1 MTRNEEYQAL
11 LNELEL
17 TPPALDG
24 TVGRALRRRRRDRR
38 VRIFGIP
45 AGSLAACF
53 LGFVL
58 LVNLFPPFARACGS
72 VPVLRE
78 LALAV
83 AWSPSLSAAV
93 ENEYVQPIGKS
104 QTENGI
110 TATIEYVIVDQKQV
124 NIFYTLEGEGYETL
138 SAEFPV
144 FAPEQKCG
152 VIGGGL
158 GKPPGTLQ
166 RFLLDYD
173 DNDVPEGFTVS
184 FGVTGKAED
193 ETAAQRAVPP
203 SADRSVEDSMLA
215 DRPAETP
222 DILASFSFDLTFDPA
237 FTEQAEAIPVDST
250 FQLDGQTLTVTTAEI
265 YPTHVRISV
274 EGNPDNTVW
283 LKELDF
289 YLENENG
296 ERFEAVSNGVSA
308 RGDPDTPAMK
318 SFRLESPWFADSKH
332 LTLHITGAD
341 WLDKDMERIRVDLV
355 NGTADRLPE
364 GVALK
369 EVHRRGDGT
378 VLEFRVT
385 GAPFAHRQV
394 FESRYFLE
402 DGTEADILEYSW
414 TYDDE
419 AGTGTV
425 WLPLKGCHEDAV
437 LLAPLYSRS
446 AAAEPEVVIPI
457 R

>member
-24 TVGRALRRRRRDRR
+24 TVGRTLRRRRRDRR

-184 FGVTGKAED
+184 FDVSGKAED
-193 ETAAQRAVPP
+193 ETAVQRAVLP
-203 SADRSVEDSMLA
+203 SADQSVEDDMLA

-222 DILASFSFDLTFDPA
+222 DILASFSFDLSFDPA
-237 FTEQAEAIPVDST
+237 FTEQAEAIPVGST
-250 FQLDGQTLTVTTAEI
+250 
-265 YPTHVRISV
+265 
-274 EGNPDNTVW
+274 
-283 LKELDF
+283 
-289 YLENENG
+289 
-296 ERFEAVSNGVSA
+296 
-308 RGDPDTPAMK
+308 
-318 SFRLESPWFADSKH
+318 FRLE
-332 LTLHITGAD
+332 
-341 WLDKDMERIRVDLV
+341 
-355 NGTADRLPE
+355 LP
-364 GVALK
+364 
-369 EVHRRGDGT
+369 VH
-378 VLEFRVT
+378 
-385 GAPFAHRQV
+385 P
-394 FESRYFLE
+394 
-402 DGTEADILEYSW
+402 
-414 TYDDE
+414 
-419 AGTGTV
+419 
-425 WLPLKGCHEDAV
+425 
-437 LLAPLYSRS
+437 
-446 AAAEPEVVIPI
+446 AA
-457 R
+457 